1 MDRVIDFIFYAVL
14 IFISVKDLKEKI
26 IPDIFN
32 LIIILLGIVK
42 IIFLGG
48 DFEKSFIGMG
58 VFPIIFILIYGYVS
72 DLLKKDVIGF
82 GDIKL
87 MGAAGFFLEYS
98 GIYNLIILYNTIF
111 TAALVCMLPLLLLGK
126 IKRETEIPFAPFISL
141 GIIFWSFL

>member
-1 MDRVIDFIFYAVL
+1 
-14 IFISVKDLKEKI
+14 
-26 IPDIFN
+26 
-32 LIIILLGIVK
+32 
-42 IIFLGG
+42 
-48 DFEKSFIGMG
+48 MG

-87 MGAAGFFLEYS
+87 MVAAGFFLEYS

-111 TAALVCMLPLLLLGK
+111 ITALVCMLPLLCFGK

>member
-1 MDRVIDFIFYAVL
+1 MDRIIDFIFYTVL
-14 IFISVKDLKEKI
+14 IFISIKDLKEKI

-32 LIIILLGIVK
+32 LVIIFLGIVK
-42 IIFLGG
+42 IIFLHG

-58 VFPIIFILIYGYVS
+58 VFPIIFIFLYGYVS
-72 DLLKKDVIGF
+72 DFLKKDVIGF

-111 TAALVCMLPLLLLGK
+111 ITALVCILPLLCFGK
-126 IKRETEIPFAPFISL
+126 IKEKQKFLLLLLSRRE
-141 GIIFWSFL
+141 